1 MQKDSRSAQGGTFM
15 ASSLLHLEMLFGKFY
30 CSGAWILNNAPST
43 LAHRDDSKRILDTMP
58 DLAELL

>member
-1 MQKDSRSAQGGTFM
+1 M
-15 ASSLLHLEMLFGKFY
+15 ASSLLQLEMSFGKFY

-58 DLAELL
+58 DSAGLLTAEIL